1 MGVNRAPERGS
12 TAPPADRYRRGERR
26 TSAEPLAAAWEPEGT
41 AALRR
46 SPRKRRGVRRLVA
59 NYGWRIYAIPVLL
72 VLTALVALDTVQ
84 PNTPGIG
91 DGGSTNAAETP
102 VSTPEAP
109 PSELPAKK
117 PDLKIP
123 TAELPGG
130 PEFSQDGVGT
140 FKAITGS
147 GPRVGEGNAPKFRK
161 YAIAIED
168 GVKPADYNDDA
179 AAFARTVEGIL
190 SDPRSWIGT
199 KQVALQRVEANQN
212 PDFTVALTSTKTTH
226 TLCGKEIP
234 FETSCYHPPT
244 ERVIINVAR
253 WVRGAMAYGSDLAGY
268 RTYVI
273 NHEVGHALGSQHAPC
288 PENDAPAPVM
298 MQQTF
303 GVSNDFVSQLNAGQD
318 VVPADGKVCKT
329 NAFPAG

>member
-1 MGVNRAPERGS
+1 MNRAPERGRP
-12 TAPPADRYRRGERR
+12 APPADRYRRGERR
-26 TSAEPLAAAWEPEGT
+26 TSAEPLAAAWEPDAT
-41 AALRR
+41 QAMRR
-46 SPRKRRGVRRLVA
+46 PRKPRGVKKLVA

-72 VLTALVALDTVQ
+72 VLTALVVLDTIQ
-84 PNTPGIG
+84 PKTPVT
-91 DGGSTNAAETP
+91 GGTAGGTNAAETP
-102 VSTPEAP
+102 VSAPEP
-109 PSELPAKK
+109 PASEVPGKK
-117 PDLKIP
+117 PVLNIP

-130 PEFSQDGVGT
+130 PAFSEDGVGT
-140 FKAITGS
+140 FKVVAGA

-190 SDPRSWIGT
+190 SDPRSWVGT
-199 KQVALQRVEANQN
+199 KQVALQRVEGNQN
-212 PDFTVALTSTKTTH
+212 PDFVVSLSTTKTTH

-234 FETSCYHPPT
+234 FETSCFNSQQK
-244 ERVIINVAR
+244 RVIINVAR
-253 WVRGAMAYGSDLAGY
+253 WVRGAMVYGSDLAGY

-273 NHEVGHALGSQHAPC
+273 NHEVGHALGSGHAAC
-288 PENDAPAPVM
+288 PDNDAPAPVM

-318 VVPADGKVCKT
+318 VVPADGKVCKP

>member
-1 MGVNRAPERGS
+1 MNRAPERGR

-26 TSAEPLAAAWEPEGT
+26 TSAEPLAAAWEPDGT
-41 AALRR
+41 QALRR
-46 SPRKRRGVRRLVA
+46 PRKRRGVRKLVA

-72 VLTALVALDTVQ
+72 VLTALVVLDTVQ
-84 PNTPGIG
+84 PKAPATGA
-91 DGGSTNAAETP
+91 GGSTNAAETP
-102 VSTPEAP
+102 VTTPEVP

-123 TAELPGG
+123 TAELPAG
-130 PEFSQDGVGT
+130 PDFSQDGVGT
-140 FKAITGS
+140 FKVIAGS
-147 GPRVGEGNAPKFRK
+147 GPRVGEANAPKFRK

-168 GVKPADYNDDA
+168 GVKPADYNDDP
-179 AAFARTVEGIL
+179 AAFARTVDGFL
-190 SDPRSWIGT
+190 ADPRSWIGT

-212 PDFTVALTSTKTTH
+212 PDFVVALTTTKTTH

-234 FETSCYHPPT
+234 FETSCWNPST
-244 ERVIINVAR
+244 KRVIINVAR
-253 WVRGAMAYGSDLAGY
+253 WVRGAMVYGPDLAGY

-273 NHEVGHALGSQHAPC
+273 NHEVGHALGSGHAAC
-288 PENDAPAPVM
+288 AENGAPAPVM

-318 VVPADGKVCKT
+318 VVPADGKVCT
-329 NAFPAG
+329 PNAFPAG

>member
-1 MGVNRAPERGS
+1 MNRAPERGRP
-12 TAPPADRYRRGERR
+12 APPADRYRRGERR
-26 TSAEPLAAAWEPEGT
+26 TSAEPLAAAWEPDAT
-41 AALRR
+41 QAMRR
-46 SPRKRRGVRRLVA
+46 PRKKRGVKKLVA

-72 VLTALVALDTVQ
+72 VLTALVVLDTVQ
-84 PNTPGIG
+84 PKAPATGG

-109 PSELPAKK
+109 ASEVPGKK

-130 PEFSQDGVGT
+130 PAFSEDGVGT
-140 FKAITGS
+140 FKVVGGS

-168 GVKPADYNDDA
+168 GVKPSDYNDDA

-190 SDPRSWIGT
+190 SDPRSWVGT

-212 PDFTVALTSTKTTH
+212 PDFFVALTTTKTTH

-234 FETSCYHPPT
+234 FETSCFNPGQK
-244 ERVIINVAR
+244 RVIINVAR
-253 WVRGAMAYGSDLAGY
+253 WVRGAMVYGSDLAGY

-273 NHEVGHALGSQHAPC
+273 NHEVGHALGSGHAAC
-288 PENDAPAPVM
+288 AENGAPAPVM

-318 VVPADGKVCKT
+318 VVPADGKVCT
-329 NAFPAG
+329 PNAFPAG

>member
-1 MGVNRAPERGS
+1 MNRAPERGR

-41 AALRR
+41 QALRR
-46 SPRKRRGVRRLVA
+46 PRKRRGVKKLVA

-72 VLTALVALDTVQ
+72 VLTALVVLDTVQ
-84 PNTPGIG
+84 PKSPGTG

-109 PSELPAKK
+109 ASEVLGQK
-117 PDLKIP
+117 PQLNIP
-123 TAELPGG
+123 TAELPPG
-130 PEFSQDGVGT
+130 PDFSQDGVGT
-140 FKAITGS
+140 FKAIPGS
-147 GPRVGEGNAPKFRK
+147 GPRVGEANAPKFRK

-179 AAFARTVEGIL
+179 AAFARTVDGFL

-212 PDFTVALTSTKTTH
+212 PDFTIALTTTKTTH
-226 TLCGKEIP
+226 TICGKEIP
-234 FETSCYHPPT
+234 FETSCYDKPT
-244 ERVIINVAR
+244 KRVVINVAR
-253 WVRGAMAYGSDLAGY
+253 WVRGAMAYSRDLAGY
-268 RTYVI
+268 RNYVI
-273 NHEVGHALGSQHAPC
+273 NHEVGHALGSGHAAC